1 VKNNQILDFF
11 KKAVEKGKLAHGYL
25 FWGPVLPAGRQVSEM
40 KDVAFR
46 LADFLKTSPFDIL
59 YIIPEQGKKD
69 ISIAQIRNIRRHLSL
84 SPYNSLYK
92 FVIIDKAETMNLEA
106 SNALLKTLEEPYGNT
121 ILILI
126 SSKPDLL
133 PKTIAS
139 RLQEVKFKD
148 IPLDKI
154 AKNFI
159 QSEYTEILKKPLNDI
174 FKFIEKICKA
184 SLAARFDESK
194 TRRESRQEESEVV
207 PVLDSWL
214 FWFREKMIHP
224 PSHKATEDKYAKIVK
239 EIKKTKD
246 LILTTNINQRLA
258 LENLVLCIKS

>member
-1 VKNNQILDFF
+1 
-11 KKAVEKGKLAHGYL
+11 
-25 FWGPVLPAGRQVSEM
+25 
-40 KDVAFR
+40 
-46 LADFLKTSPFDIL
+46 
-59 YIIPEQGKKD
+59 
-69 ISIAQIRNIRRHLSL
+69 
-84 SPYNSLYK
+84 
-92 FVIIDKAETMNLEA
+92 
-106 SNALLKTLEEPYGNT
+106 
-121 ILILI
+121 
-126 SSKPDLL
+126 
-133 PKTIAS
+133 
-139 RLQEVKFKD
+139 LQEVKFKD

-214 FWFREKMIHP
+214 FWFREKML
-224 PSHKATEDKYAKIVK
+224 EDSKYAKTVK

-258 LENLVLCIKS
+258 LENLVLQII